1 MMRIMQ
7 TTLLVIAAM
16 LLSNPAQAQYR
27 GYGYSNDWSSR
38 SAARARAERRD
49 STRRQ
54 ASRSRSSFWWWDDDD
69 DDDRRAARQRR
80 APVGGRGPAVRQGG
94 PRPSIS
100 PVAPATVR
108 FSGYAP
114 GSIVID
120 TGGRALY
127 FVRSPGAAYRY
138 AIAVGRQ
145 GFNWTGTQRVS
156 RVAAWPDWHP
166 PAEMRQRE
174 PHLPVKMMGG
184 LYNPL
189 GARAIYL
196 GNTLYRIHGTNNAR
210 SIGSASSSGC
220 FRMTNGNVAHLAS
233 MVQVGA
239 AVHVMRRLPAS
250 VRRSVAGMGDAS

>member
-7 TTLLVIAAM
+7 AMLLVIAAA
-16 LLSNPAQAQYR
+16 LLSDPVQAQYG
-27 GYGYSNDWSSR
+27 GYGYHDWDQRSS
-38 SAARARAERRD
+38 ARARSERRY

-54 ASRSRSSFWWWDDDD
+54 GARSSSFWWWDDDD
-69 DDDRRAARQRR
+69 EEDQVRRRR
-80 APVGGRGPAVRQGG
+80 PSVAGRGPAVRQGG
-94 PRPSIS
+94 PRPFVS

-127 FVRSPGAAYRY
+127 FVRSAGTAYRY
-138 AIAVGRQ
+138 PIGVGRQ
-145 GFNWTGTQRVS
+145 GFSWTGTQRVS
-156 RVAAWPDWHP
+156 RIAAWPDWHP

-174 PHLPVKMMGG
+174 PHLPVKMTGG

-210 SIGSASSSGC
+210 SVGSASSSGC

-233 MVQVGA
+233 LVQVGA

-250 VRRSVAGMGDAS
+250 VRRAVAGMGDAS

>member
-1 MMRIMQ
+1 
-7 TTLLVIAAM
+7 
-16 LLSNPAQAQYR
+16 
-27 GYGYSNDWSSR
+27 
-38 SAARARAERRD
+38 
-49 STRRQ
+49 
-54 ASRSRSSFWWWDDDD
+54 
-69 DDDRRAARQRR
+69 
-80 APVGGRGPAVRQGG
+80 
-94 PRPSIS
+94 
-100 PVAPATVR
+100 
-108 FSGYAP
+108 
-114 GSIVID
+114 VID

-127 FVRSPGAAYRY
+127 FVRSTGTAYRY

-145 GFNWTGTQRVS
+145 GFGWTGTQRVS

-174 PHLPVKMMGG
+174 PHLPVKMTGG
-184 LYNPL
+184 LHNPL

-233 MVQVGA
+233 LVQVGA

-250 VRRSVAGMGDAS
+250 VRRAVAGMGDAS